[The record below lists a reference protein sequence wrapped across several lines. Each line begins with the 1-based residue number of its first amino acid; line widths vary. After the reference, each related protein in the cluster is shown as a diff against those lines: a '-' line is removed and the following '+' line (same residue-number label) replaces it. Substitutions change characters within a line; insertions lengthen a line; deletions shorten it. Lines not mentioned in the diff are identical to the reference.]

1 MTVIRP
7 HGKDCI
13 IARGTT
19 SMSPGTGFWY
29 IREVLMAFPFV
40 QGLWIAAWLTAIAP
54 GAGLAQE
61 AEDPP
66 NAVFLVAK
74 PRLQDPNFSKTVVL
88 VTQHRAPMGVIINRP
103 TPLTLD
109 EVFPE
114 NAHLKKR
121 KAPVHFGGP
130 VSPMTLVFV
139 FQSAERPQDA
149 LRVLDDVYLS
159 VNPGLLSE
167 LLSRPKFPERLKV
180 YAGYAGWAPEQLQNE
195 IRRGDWYVLNAD
207 AETLFKM
214 APKNIWPE
222 LVKRASA
229 RSVRAPGAERFSSSL
244 AAYPFPLTR
253 AAR

>member
-1 MTVIRP
+1 
-7 HGKDCI
+7 
-13 IARGTT
+13 
-19 SMSPGTGFWY
+19 
-29 IREVLMAFPFV
+29 MAFPFA
-40 QGLWIAAWLTAIAP
+40 QGLWIAVWLAAIAP

-61 AEDPP
+61 AEDHP

-88 VTQHRAPMGVIINRP
+88 VTQPRADEPMGVIINRP

-114 NAHLKKR
+114 NANLKKR
-121 KAPVHFGGP
+121 KDSVSFGGP

-139 FQSAERPQDA
+139 FQSEERPQDA

-180 YAGYAGWAPEQLQNE
+180 YAGYAGWAPGQLQNE
-195 IRRGDWYVLNAD
+195 IRRGDWYVVNAD

-222 LVKRASA
+222 LVKRASV
-229 RSVRAPGAERFSSSL
+229 RSVQAPGVEHFSSLL
-244 AAYPFPLTR
+244 AAYPFPFTT

>member
-1 MTVIRP
+1 
-7 HGKDCI
+7 
-13 IARGTT
+13 
-19 SMSPGTGFWY
+19 
-29 IREVLMAFPFV
+29 MAFPFT
-40 QGLWIAAWLTAIAP
+40 QGLWIAAWLAAIAP
-54 GAGLAQE
+54 GAGFAQE
-61 AEDPP
+61 TEDHP

-88 VTQHRAPMGVIINRP
+88 VTQHRANEPMGVIINRP
-103 TPLTLD
+103 TPLALS

-121 KAPVHFGGP
+121 KDAMHFGGP

-159 VNPGLLSE
+159 VNSGLLSE

-207 AETLFKM
+207 AEILFKT

-229 RSVRAPGAERFSSSL
+229 RSVRAPGAEHFSSL
-244 AAYPFPLTR
+244 PAAYPFPFTR